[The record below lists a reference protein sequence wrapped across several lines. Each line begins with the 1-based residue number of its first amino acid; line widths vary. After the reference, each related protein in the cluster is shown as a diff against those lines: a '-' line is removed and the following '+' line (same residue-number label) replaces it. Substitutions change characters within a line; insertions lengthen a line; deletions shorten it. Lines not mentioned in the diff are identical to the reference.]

1 MSGNHRNGIITRWL
15 GISSVVATGVLGLP
29 FYATALAR
37 NSDDELAQ
45 RMAAL
50 AQEQPDRRLDQQLTA
65 VLHAAGFTG
74 KLQASLETRLG
85 RPIDPALANLG
96 RLLFFD
102 NVTGLHDDNT
112 CAGCHAP
119 AFGFGDSQ
127 SIAIGIQ
134 SNLIVGHER
143 QGPRNQRRAPKLVN
157 SGFLATMFWN
167 SKFISGSGD
176 PFDNSKGFIFPPP
189 EGTTRF
195 PPNDSVIKTLAQ
207 AQGEMPPTEIT
218 EVAGYTGTKGTPF
231 SLGPEFDQFDDGK
244 GSPLPPPDGTGSR
257 NDPIRAVVLERLNA
271 IPAYRTLFGE
281 TFPEVSVGA
290 PIDFSMFGRA
300 IAEFEYSI
308 TFADAPVDQFARGN
322 THAMTNAEK
331 RGALIFWGKG
341 KCIACHTNAG
351 NTSSDMFSDFQE
363 HNIGVPQIAPFFG
376 VQKSNVIFD
385 GPNTDE
391 DFGREQITG
400 DSADRY
406 KFRTAPLRNVAVQ
419 PAFFHNGSFTR
430 LEDAIRHHLNVFESA
445 RHYNAVKAGVDGD
458 LRQRLGPI
466 EPVLAT
472 VDPILAHPIALTES
486 EFHDLLVFVRD
497 GLRDSRV
504 NTPNLCKQVPAA
516 VPSGRPLLDFTDCK
530 K

>member
-1 MSGNHRNGIITRWL
+1 MEGKYRERALARWL
-15 GISSVVATGVLGLP
+15 TAAAIAIGICGAP
-29 FYATALAR
+29 FYATAQAQ
-37 NSDDELAQ
+37 NNTDEL
-45 RMAAL
+45 
-50 AQEQPDRRLDQQLTA
+50 PDSHLDRELTA

-74 KLQASLETRLG
+74 QLQASLEKRLG
-85 RPIDPALANLG
+85 RPVDPVEADLG
-96 RLLFFD
+96 RMLFFD
-102 NVTGLHDDNT
+102 TITGLHDDNT

-134 SNLIVGHER
+134 SNLIVGHGR

-167 SKFISGSGD
+167 SKFQTGSGD
-176 PFDNSKGFIFPPP
+176 PFDNSKGFIFTPP

-195 PPNDSVIKTLAQ
+195 PPNDPIIKTLPQ

-231 SLGPEFDQFDDGK
+231 SLGPEFDPFDDGK
-244 GSPLPPPDGTGSR
+244 GSPLPPPDGTGFR
-257 NDPIRAVVLERLNA
+257 NDPIRAVVLQRLNG
-271 IPAYRTLFGE
+271 IPAYRTLFGRS
-281 TFPEVSVGA
+281 FPEVAAGA

-300 IAEFEYSI
+300 IGEFEYSL
-308 TFADAPVDQFARGN
+308 TFADAPIDQFARGN
-322 THAMTNAEK
+322 PRAMTNAEK

-341 KCIACHTNAG
+341 KCIVCHTTAG
-351 NTSSDMFSDFQE
+351 KTSSEMFSDFQE

-376 VQKSNVIFD
+376 VQKGNVIFD

-419 PAFFHNGSFTR
+419 PAFFHNGSFTK
-430 LEDAIRHHLNVFESA
+430 LEDAIRHHLNVFASA
-445 RHYNAVKAGVDGD
+445 RNYDPVKAGIDRD
-458 LRQRLGPI
+458 LTLRQGPI

-472 VDPILAHPIALTES
+472 VDPILAHPIQLTPR
-486 EFHDLLVFVRD
+486 EFYDLLAFVRD
-497 GLRDSRV
+497 GLLDPRV
-504 NTPNLCKQVPAA
+504 NTANLCKLVPAA
-516 VPSGRPLLDFTDCK
+516 VPSGRPLLKFVDCK
-530 K
+530 KSQGQQ